1 MLLGVIATCLRYGMT
16 SHIYNCYDFFCH
28 WRNYHLME
36 ASPVIDIF
44 YLSGDTFE
52 ENTPPSSDPNYISSL
67 GAATSRGMMKM

>member
-1 MLLGVIATCLRYGMT
+1 
-16 SHIYNCYDFFCH
+16 
-28 WRNYHLME
+28 ME

-67 GAATSRGMMKM
+67 GAATSRGMMKMWFS